1 MYVARRA
8 GCEAHRAVA
17 GHRGTPSV
25 RAPDLLVGLRSA
37 RSMRRHGAIVALH
50 GVPLFISSAGPQAG
64 RDAEQRPS
72 PRRDEVREARRR
84 PRWAGRGVA
93 SRGERRGAA
102 QCGGGVPRGL
112 SVAES
117 MGYLIFVLFCLRLCP
132 ASRRIRRAEGSGT
145 VWRADGGG
153 RNAGLCCAALHAS
166 SWSLSRFFFQAVQ
179 PCEPLRYGLAVK
191 ARWAASRGGCGSGR
205 RRGEVVGVGK
215 WGQAFLRGCS
225 ALTFLR
231 VRGGTPAN
239 QNFSGRPCEAG
250 EAV

>member
-17 GHRGTPSV
+17 GHRGTPSA

-102 QCGGGVPRGL
+102 QCGGGFPRGL

-132 ASRRIRRAEGSGT
+132 ASRRIRRAGGF
-145 VWRADGGG
+145 GG
-153 RNAGLCCAALHAS
+153 RRVEGGTRGCAALRSMRVHGVCLVS
-166 SWSLSRFFFQAVQ
+166 SSKQFS
-179 PCEPLRYGLAVK
+179 P
-191 ARWAASRGGCGSGR
+191 ASRCATG
-205 RRGEVVGVGK
+205 
-215 WGQAFLRGCS
+215 W
-225 ALTFLR
+225 
-231 VRGGTPAN
+231 P
-239 QNFSGRPCEAG
+239 
-250 EAV
+250 